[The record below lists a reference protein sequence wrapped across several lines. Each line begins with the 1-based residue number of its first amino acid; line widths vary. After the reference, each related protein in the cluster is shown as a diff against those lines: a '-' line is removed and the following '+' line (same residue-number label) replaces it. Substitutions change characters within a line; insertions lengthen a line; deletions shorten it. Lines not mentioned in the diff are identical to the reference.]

1 MTQAKATANTVE
13 QKEIVNQLV
22 NTYRIDGDRVLFLKA
37 NKPNEAWL
45 PPDILTQIANQ
56 AALFKTIDEEYTNY
70 IEPLGQVVHRAT
82 VIDTNDRIFARS
94 GVASLT
100 EERKDEQ
107 GGTIDA
113 HALAAGRAIKAA
125 LTAAGFDPT
134 RPGSINALR
143 PPTESTSTQTSTDG
157 APHHVALDAQSRNA
171 NIKHLH
177 TVAFRKGLIVV
188 RHGVPRDMTAYRNFL
203 LELFDTETSAALTQ
217 EQFAIAINALDQMP
231 DADPL
236 EQTLNTLTSKA
247 A

>member
-1 MTQAKATANTVE
+1 MTQAKVTANTIE
-13 QKEIVNQLV
+13 QKEIVRQLV
-22 NTYRIDGDRVLFLKA
+22 NTYGIDGDRVLFLKPH
-37 NKPNEAWL
+37 KPHEAWL
-45 PPDILTQIANQ
+45 PPDILTQIANI
-56 AALFKTIDEEYTNY
+56 AGLFKSIDEEYANY

-100 EERKDEQ
+100 EERRDEQ

-134 RPGSINALR
+134 RPGAVNALR
-143 PPTESTSTQTSTDG
+143 PPTEAAPVT
-157 APHHVALDAQSRNA
+157 PHHVTLDAQSRNT

-177 TVAFRKGLIVV
+177 TVAYRKGLIVV
-188 RHGVPRDMTAYRNFL
+188 RHGEPRDMTAYRNFL
-203 LELFDTETSAALTQ
+203 LELFDTETSAVLTQ
-217 EQFAIAINALDQMP
+217 EQFAIAINALDPMP
-231 DADPL
+231 DAP
-236 EQTLNTLTSKA
+236 ESARIA